1 MRVTKPNVQFIYDGD
16 KLITEVGPYYKLDFL
31 YDENGQLYGFVKD
44 NTAKYFYIRDVLGNI
59 LGIINSLGVVV
70 AKYSYTAYGT
80 PTITLDTDSIGSLNP
95 FRFKGYYY
103 DTESQMYY
111 CNARYYV
118 PQWGRWLTPDSADYL
133 QYDSITGFNT
143 FAYCNGNPVMYADP
157 SGHMP
162 EWAMWLTGALVIAGL
177 AIATIATGGAAGGVA
192 GFILS
197 GALKGAVIGAVS
209 SSLVEGVVDGIAS
222 ASDGGDFWSGFASG
236 AAHGFMSGAIIGGIT
251 GAISSSVQV
260 YNASKLWANTGNKTA
275 YRQMVDHYGKHVIQE
290 GQKSVA
296 KNIVNYSKQASQFF
310 INNSS
315 SGQLIR
321 QGVVKISGAPG
332 GIFNTSGLIR
342 SFWYI

>member
-1 MRVTKPNVQFIYDGD
+1 MYWLISSVGSKTYTYQGNKLTQFTNGSSIYNYTYNHLGLRVTKPNVQFIYDGD

-31 YDENGQLYGFVKD
+31 YDENNQLYGFVKD

-118 PQWGRWLTPDSADYL
+118 PAWGRWLTPDSADYL

-157 SGHMP
+157 SGHIAISLILIAAAFIVGIGGGALGGAINGVEEKKSGWDM
-162 EWAMWLTGALVIAGL
+162 AQSILAGIAVGLAVAGAAVLLTGVGLSLGLGTTAMVGGL
-177 AIATIATGGAAGGVA
+177 ATKSIFAI
-192 GFILS
+192 
-197 GALKGAVIGAVS
+197 GALAIN
-209 SSLVEGVVDGIAS
+209 AS
-222 ASDGGDFWSGFASG
+222 AF
-236 AAHGFMSGAIIGGIT
+236 IIAPI
-251 GAISSSVQV
+251 AQISVPSIDYESPTSPQ
-260 YNASKLWANTGNKTA
+260 
-275 YRQMVDHYGKHVIQE
+275 
-290 GQKSVA
+290 
-296 KNIVNYSKQASQFF
+296 
-310 INNSS
+310 
-315 SGQLIR
+315 
-321 QGVVKISGAPG
+321 ISGPRG
-332 GIFNTSGLIR
+332 TSP
-342 SFWYI
+342 YHN